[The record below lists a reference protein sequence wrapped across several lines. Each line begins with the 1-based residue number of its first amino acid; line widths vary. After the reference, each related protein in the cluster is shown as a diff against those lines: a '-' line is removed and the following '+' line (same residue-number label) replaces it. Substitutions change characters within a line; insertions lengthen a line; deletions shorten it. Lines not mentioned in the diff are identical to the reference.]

1 MFWNL
6 ERVCLKFV
14 RGRCVIGQLFTPYI
28 HIKFICVMLQV
39 YPRGSVVTMH
49 WHIGLEIEE

>member
-49 WHIGLEIEE
+49 WHIGLEIEG